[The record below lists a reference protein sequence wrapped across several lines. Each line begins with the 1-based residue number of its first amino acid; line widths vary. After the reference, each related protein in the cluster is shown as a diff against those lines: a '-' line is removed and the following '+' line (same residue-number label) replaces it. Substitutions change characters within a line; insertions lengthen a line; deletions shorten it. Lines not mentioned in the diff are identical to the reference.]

1 MYCVKITI
9 IGFCAFF
16 IRVAWPYISWTGVA
30 WMNYCLVAPISARSS
45 LSVLCCAVPNKEI
58 ITKRELPIFKWPQM
72 TADHHESVLPKNS
85 FETAVKRN
93 SNFSVKLQKCIS
105 CSRVYRISR
114 VISYAFIIWR
124 LKVYISKLDLWVEEQ
139 VLTPELGQL
148 HSPECL
154 MIFIRSIEILNECKF
169 DDEMTELLIIVF
181 EMPFMVK
188 VFASCFKFIP
198 DKFNAL
204 LDIWHPLPT
213 SRRWTCHDPQR
224 QFSHA
229 IFM

>member
-105 CSRVYRISR
+105 CSV
-114 VISYAFIIWR
+114 SYIACDFLCVHYLTAQGLY
-124 LKVYISKLDLWVEEQ
+124 LKVGFMSWG
-139 VLTPELGQL
+139 T
-148 HSPECL
+148 SPDSWARAATFTG
-154 MIFIRSIEILNECKF
+154 MFNNIHKINWNIEW
-169 DDEMTELLIIVF
+169 M
-181 EMPFMVK
+181 
-188 VFASCFKFIP
+188 
-198 DKFNAL
+198 
-204 LDIWHPLPT
+204 
-213 SRRWTCHDPQR
+213 
-224 QFSHA
+224 
-229 IFM
+229 